1 MTLKTPKDILPNRK
15 DRSEKFRIVAE
26 GHLDRARE
34 MHEIGHTT
42 IADMILV
49 QIDGGKCFKCGM
61 SFKEVKVDNIFAK
74 FSYYT
79 PTCDCYPSCW
89 HCGKLIIE
97 EKIKLENI
105 KYCPNCH
112 VNIWETKH
120 DLPTAASIERED
132 KEGAAKEVQRHRDYR
147 GGNDDQ
153 RENTK

>member
-112 VNIWETKH
+112 VNLWQTKPFP
-120 DLPTAASIERED
+120 LQTAKSFDEEN
-132 KEGAAKEVQRHRDYR
+132 EFAKTLKVERHRKYR
-147 GGNDDQ
+147 GNNEQDPAL
-153 RENTK
+153 

>member
-120 DLPTAASIERED
+120 NLPTAASIDQED